1 LQQEQQQQL
10 IILKQ
15 QLQQQQNTA
24 IPALPSQATPYPVLP
39 TLQPQVSDRDRQ
51 IALLEK
57 ELRIQKMMLEVER
70 REAMLREQATLLS
83 AQEERMK
90 QEQLQSA
97 LRYRA
102 PAGGSEVLAKYGAS
116 EQDNGVEKA
125 RPERMCEAMEM
136 TRKEELMKIEANLK
150 NARIEN
156 KNSPIEEINMG
167 AGAGK
172 RKSGKLQKS
181 EVSCMKDKSASKVM
195 DVEDDVLPS
204 KPGFPF
210 DDSDMLEVDDAE
222 EQRKILEAIKRRNEE
237 KKNEEELTMRLI
249 TKLSFDETE
258 ELTPQNLDDGWP
270 DLGEATPGAGETVRE
285 KIERLKRMAERRGMC
300 VNGSSSR
307 ENKEPPVRDQTYSK
321 GKL

>member
-1 LQQEQQQQL
+1 
-10 IILKQ
+10 
-15 QLQQQQNTA
+15 
-24 IPALPSQATPYPVLP
+24 
-39 TLQPQVSDRDRQ
+39 
-51 IALLEK
+51 
-57 ELRIQKMMLEVER
+57 MLEVER

-90 QEQLQSA
+90 QEQLQAA

-125 RPERMCEAMEM
+125 RPERMCE
-136 TRKEELMKIEANLK
+136 LMKIEANLK
-150 NARIEN
+150 SARIEN
-156 KNSPIEEINMG
+156 KNSPKINVG

-249 TKLSFDETE
+249 
-258 ELTPQNLDDGWP
+258 
-270 DLGEATPGAGETVRE
+270 
-285 KIERLKRMAERRGMC
+285 
-300 VNGSSSR
+300 
-307 ENKEPPVRDQTYSK
+307 
-321 GKL
+321 